1 MKPGPKP
8 TATLIKLVRGNPGRR
23 PLPKDEPVPEG
34 RPKPPVPLSGR
45 PLALWRAY
53 VSPAWWLS
61 RTDSPTCFMWVHMQ
75 AEFEA
80 APDKMLA
87 ARIGQLRSLA
97 GSLGFT
103 PGDRARMGTPPA
115 KDDPAAKFFT

>member
-8 TATLIKLVRGNPGRR
+8 KATMLKLVTGNPGKRR
-23 PLPKDEPVPEG
+23 LNTAEPLPEG

-53 VSPAWWLS
+53 VSPAYWLS
-61 RTDSPTCFMWVHMQ
+61 RTDSPTAFMWVHMQ

-80 APDKMLA
+80 GPDKMLA
-87 ARIGQLRSLA
+87 ARIGQLRALA
-97 GSLGFT
+97 GCLGFD
-103 PGDRARMGTPPA
+103 PGSRARFGTPPD
-115 KDDPAAKFFT
+115 KDATSKYF

>member
-8 TATLIKLVRGNPGRR
+8 KATALKWVTGNPGKRR
-23 PLPKDEPVPEG
+23 LNTEEPLPEG

-61 RTDSPTCFMWVHMQ
+61 RADSPTAYMWVHLQ

-80 APDKMLA
+80 SPTGMLA
-87 ARIGQLRSLA
+87 ARIGQLRALA
-97 GSLGFT
+97 GCLGFD
-103 PGDRARMGTPPA
+103 PGSRARFGTPPE
-115 KDDPAAKFFT
+115 KDAADSYF